1 MRHPFAP
8 VSHPFPE
15 RHMLIIFD
23 CDGVVVDSMHLHTE
37 VESEAYHAVGID
49 ISPRE
54 LALRFSGVG
63 DAEVYRILSQ
73 ETGRAVTP
81 DIAVEIERRKKEVF
95 RRRLKPVAGFREALT
110 AIDNTP
116 RCIASGTGVDLLH
129 YSLGIVEL
137 YDLFVPHI
145 YSAEMVLR
153 GKPFPDL
160 FLHAA
165 NEMGHAPENCVV
177 IEDGIAG
184 VQGGRAAGMRVFG
197 FIGGSHCDEGHTD
210 RLKAAGAEL
219 VFSDMRDLP
228 ALIEPATFAAI

>member
-1 MRHPFAP
+1 MRHLFAP
-8 VSHPFPE
+8 VSHSVAK

-23 CDGVVVDSMHLHTE
+23 CDGVLVDSMNLHTE
-37 VESEAYHAVGID
+37 VESEAYRAVGIS

-63 DAEVYRILSQ
+63 DSEVYRILSQ
-73 ETGRAVTP
+73 ETGRALSP
-81 DIAVEIERRKKEVF
+81 DIAVQIERRKKEVF
-95 RRRLKPVAGFREALT
+95 RQRLKPVAGIREALT
-110 AIDNTP
+110 AIDATP
-116 RCIASGTGVDLLH
+116 RCIASGTGVDLLF
-129 YSLGIVEL
+129 YTLGIVGL
-137 YDLFVPHI
+137 HDVFAPHI
-145 YSAEMVLR
+145 YSTEMVLR

-165 NEMGHAPENCVV
+165 NEMGHAPENCLV

-184 VQGGRAAGMRVFG
+184 VQGGRAAGMHVFG
-197 FIGGSHCDEGHTD
+197 FIGGSHCDEAHTD

-228 ALIEPATFAAI
+228 ALIEPFGRI

>member
-1 MRHPFAP
+1 
-8 VSHPFPE
+8 
-15 RHMLIIFD
+15 
-23 CDGVVVDSMHLHTE
+23 MHLHTE
-37 VESEAYHAVGID
+37 VEAEAYRSVGID
-49 ISPRE
+49 ISPKE

-63 DAEVYRILSQ
+63 DVEVYRILSQ
-73 ETGRAVTP
+73 ESGRAIAPGT
-81 DIAVEIERRKKEVF
+81 AVEIERRKKEVF
-95 RRRLKPVAGFREALT
+95 RQRLKPVAGIREALT
-110 AIDNTP
+110 AIDATP
-116 RCIASGTGVDLLH
+116 RCIASGTGVDLLF
-129 YSLGIVEL
+129 YTLGIVEL
-137 YDLFVPHI
+137 YDLFAPHI

-165 NEMGHAPENCVV
+165 NEMGHAPETCLV

-197 FIGGSHCDEGHTD
+197 FIGGSHCDHEHAV

-228 ALIEPATFAAI
+228 ALIARL